1 MNKKSKIIILVSL
14 LLITSLL
21 LIACDGTLE
30 EIMSME
36 SIIKEPNF
44 EGIIEEINDNS
55 LLIKTEDS
63 KVSSDLIS
71 VLLSSKLK
79 EIYNPNYKIG
89 DEVVVYYDGSIAE
102 SYPAQ
107 VQSHVVLVKELD
119 KLEDNFVNKFAYKTA
134 AEILKDNSSYSPL
147 SLHLALS
154 LATTGSDGE
163 TNTELTDL
171 LGLSEDKINENIEK
185 LLTKLQH
192 EGKDSKLLIANSLW
206 MQKNID
212 GQEIMFDEN
221 FIKNAEKHF
230 NAEMFLIDFNTA
242 RAGKEMSKW
251 ISDKTN
257 KLLEP
262 EIETK
267 EGQIASI
274 MNTIYFKDKW
284 ISPFESTLTK
294 VDKFTKEDLSQVEL
308 DFMHQSIHSKYYKSD
323 DWTKSNLLF
332 DNGGEMFFVLPNENV
347 SLKDLLTEENLSSIL
362 ENDNGNIEE
371 VNWSLPKFTADSEFE
386 LIPMLKK
393 LGVETPFT
401 SKANFSKMVNN
412 ADIHISS
419 IQQGNKIIVE
429 EGGVEAAAY
438 TNISFNL
445 MSAVIEEPV
454 DFKLD
459 KPFLYGITSEDGTLL
474 FIGVYQ
480 GE

>member
-1 MNKKSKIIILVSL
+1 MNKKMKIVLLSF

-21 LIACDGTLE
+21 LTACDGTLE
-30 EIMSME
+30 GIISIEQMS
-36 SIIKEPNF
+36 KEPNF
-44 EGIIEEINDNS
+44 TGVIEEISDNS

-71 VLLSSKLK
+71 VSLNSKSK
-79 EIYNPNYKIG
+79 EFYNPDYKIG
-89 DEVVVYYDGSIAE
+89 DEVIVYYDGLIAE

-107 VQSHVVLVKELD
+107 VQAYVVIVKEID
-119 KLEDNFVNKFAYKTA
+119 KLQSNFVNKFAYKTA
-134 AEILKDNSSYSPL
+134 PEILKENSSYSPL

-163 TNTELTDL
+163 TNTELTNL
-171 LGLSEDKINENIEK
+171 LGLPEDEINENIDE
-185 LLTKLQH
+185 LLTKLQYD
-192 EGKDSKLLIANSLW
+192 EEDSKLLIANSLW
-206 MQKNID
+206 MQKDIA
-212 GQEIMFDEN
+212 GQEIIFNDD
-221 FIKNAEKHF
+221 FIKNAEEYF

-262 EIETK
+262 EIKTGED
-267 EGQIASI
+267 QIASI
-274 MNTIYFKDKW
+274 INTIYFKDKW
-284 ISPFESTLTK
+284 ISPFEPTLTQL
-294 VDKFTKEDLSQVEL
+294 DKFTKKDLSQVEL
-308 DFMHQSIHSKYYKSD
+308 EFMHQSIYSKYYKTD
-323 DWTKSNLLF
+323 EWTKANLLF
-332 DNGGEMFFVLPNENV
+332 TNGGEMFFVLPGNDVNLE
-347 SLKDLLTEENLSSIL
+347 DLLTEENLSSIL

-386 LIPMLKK
+386 LIPVLNK
-393 LGVETPFT
+393 LGIKTSFT

-412 ADIHISS
+412 VDIHISN
-419 IQQGNKIIVE
+419 IQQGNKLVIE

-438 TNISFNL
+438 TNVSFDLTSIST
-445 MSAVIEEPV
+445 EQPV
-454 DFKLD
+454 DFILD
-459 KPFLYGITSEDGTLL
+459 KPFLYGITAEDGTLL